1 MSSSE
6 PIVLLLQA
14 SDLQRQVWQTVLRS
28 QRLRTAIATDLSLG
42 SLNQWLTGDH
52 GEHPSLVLFDCTLAQ
67 TPPEAVL
74 AACQTAQPPVPAIA
88 LVPPNDEDGK
98 LQYWSDRVR
107 EAGAAD
113 AVPACS
119 REDAIT
125 TAIAGIR
132 RVLAVLGGR
141 PLDSEALVAS
151 LLALKRDLQL
161 APNPSPGVAA
171 AVQAITPLTALAPDP
186 DPGPSAPGPEE
197 ELDDDPHPKRR
208 YRGQIY

>member
-28 QRLRTAIATDLSLG
+28 QHLRTVIATDLSLG
-42 SLNQWLTGDH
+42 SLRTWLADDCEGQ
-52 GEHPSLVLFDCTLAQ
+52 PRLVLFDCTLGD

-74 AACQTAQPPVPAIA
+74 AACQAVRPPVPAIA

-151 LLALKRDLQL
+151 LLTLKRDLQL

-171 AVQAITPLTALAPDP
+171 AVQSINPLTALTPPPD
-186 DPGPSAPGPEE
+186 GPSPGVEE
-197 ELDDDPHPKRR
+197 DLDDDPHPRRR
-208 YRGQIY
+208 YRGQTY